1 MTNMKMVL
9 QNTQICLKNYE
20 FRMIL
25 LGKNISSFQIRI
37 FN

>member
-25 LGKNISSFQIRI
+25 IGKKILPIQIRI